1 MVNPLQP
8 LGNAL
13 QHRRIWL
20 ASTALVVSGAALSG
34 CRPPD
39 TQALKKIA
47 CEQAAASLDMQSV
60 SQMDALRKA
69 LGLAPDVDP
78 IRACTELGANM
89 KPTTQ
94 PAEAE
99 GEGEA
104 SN

>member
-1 MVNPLQP
+1 MN
-8 LGNAL
+8 
-13 QHRRIWL
+13 RRGFTM
-20 ASTALVVSGAALSG
+20 ASSLLVVGATSLSG

-89 KPTTQ
+89 KPS
-94 PAEAE
+94 AEATSA
-99 GEGEA
+99 EGEA

>member
-1 MVNPLQP
+1 
-8 LGNAL
+8 
-13 QHRRIWL
+13 
-20 ASTALVVSGAALSG
+20 
-34 CRPPD
+34 
-39 TQALKKIA
+39 
-47 CEQAAASLDMQSV
+47 MQSV

-99 GEGEA
+99 AEGEA

>member
-1 MVNPLQP
+1 VFNALLP
-8 LGNAL
+8 LGPMN
-13 QHRRIWL
+13 RRRFTM
-20 ASTALVVSGAALSG
+20 ASSLLVVGATSLSG

-89 KPTTQ
+89 KPS
-94 PAEAE
+94 AEDTSA
-99 GEGEA
+99 EGEA

>member
-1 MVNPLQP
+1 M
-8 LGNAL
+8 AT
-13 QHRRIWL
+13 
-20 ASTALVVSGAALSG
+20 SLVILSAANLSG

-89 KPTTQ
+89 KPSAEAT
-94 PAEAE
+94 EAE
-99 GEGEA
+99 GEA
-104 SN
+104 AN

>member
-1 MVNPLQP
+1 MIDPQLR
-8 LGNAL
+8 LGANM
-13 QHRRIWL
+13 RRRQTRIAAAVL
-20 ASTALVVSGAALSG
+20 AIGAVSISG

-69 LGLAPDVDP
+69 LGVAPDVDP

-89 KPTTQ
+89 K
-94 PAEAE
+94 ANESA
-99 GEGEA
+99 A
-104 SN
+104 N

>member
-1 MVNPLQP
+1 MN
-8 LGNAL
+8 
-13 QHRRIWL
+13 HRRFAMATSL
-20 ASTALVVSGAALSG
+20 LVVGAASLSG

-89 KPTTQ
+89 KPS
-94 PAEAE
+94 AEATSA
-99 GEGEA
+99 EGEA